1 MLTPLALIRS
11 DGGASAASPT
21 GLAEASPGASACL
34 SDEGPSS
41 KVLESSSFLLDFSL
55 LGLAV

>member
-1 MLTPLALIRS
+1 MLTPTVLVRS

-21 GLAEASPGASACL
+21 GLNEASPGASGCL

-55 LGLAV
+55 LALAV